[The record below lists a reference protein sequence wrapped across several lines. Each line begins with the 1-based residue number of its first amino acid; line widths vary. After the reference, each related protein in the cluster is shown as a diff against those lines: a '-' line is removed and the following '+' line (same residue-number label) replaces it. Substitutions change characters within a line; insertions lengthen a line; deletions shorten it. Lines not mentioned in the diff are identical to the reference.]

1 MKKLFITIAAILLGA
16 AFASAQDL
24 ASVTETFNNGA
35 IALQAD
41 NKTEALQAFREA
53 LAGAELIGV
62 EGEEIAAKCKSYI
75 PVLEFSIAKEMVNN
89 QDYDNAIAALKAT
102 VAIAKEYG
110 EVETAESAADLIP
123 QVLMQKANAFLSA
136 KDFEAAVA
144 GYQAVLD
151 ADPTNGVAALRMGS
165 ALNSAGKKDEAIEA
179 FKLAS
184 ANGQEKQAEKQIS
197 NIYLKAAAAYLKNK
211 DYANAVSEALKV
223 NEYGENAKAYQIAA
237 QASQSL
243 KKNTEAIHY
252 FEKYLELAPNA
263 GNATQIA
270 YTVAALYQQ
279 QGNKAKAIEFYQK
292 AITDPKFG
300 AEAQKQINALK

>member
-16 AFASAQDL
+16 SFASAQDL

-53 LAGAELIGV
+53 LAGAELIGA

-151 ADPTNGVAALRMGS
+151 TDPTNGVAALRMGS

-179 FKLAS
+179 FKRAA

-197 NIYLKAAAAYLKNK
+197 NIYLKAAANFLKNK
-211 DYANAVSEALKV
+211 DYASAVSEALKV

>member
-1 MKKLFITIAAILLGA
+1 MKKLFITIAAVLLGA

-41 NKTEALQAFREA
+41 NKTEALQSFREA
-53 LAGAELIGV
+53 LAGAELLGA
-62 EGEEIAAKCKSYI
+62 EGEEIATKFKAYI
-75 PVLEFSIAKEMVNN
+75 PVLEFAIAKEMVNN
-89 QDYDNAIAALKAT
+89 QDYDNAVAALKAT
-102 VAIAKEYG
+102 ISLAKEYG
-110 EVETAESAADLIP
+110 DEGTAESAADLIP
-123 QVLMQKANAFLSA
+123 QVLMQKANALLNA
-136 KDFEAAVA
+136 KDYEGAVA
-144 GYQAVLD
+144 GYKAVLE
-151 ADPTNGVAALRMGS
+151 ADPNNGVAALRLGS
-165 ALNSAGKKDEAIEA
+165 ALNSAGDKDAAIEA
-179 FKLAS
+179 FKQAA
-184 ANGQEKQAEKQIS
+184 ANGQEKQAAKQIS
-197 NIYLKAAAAYLKNK
+197 NIYLKNAAALLMAK

-243 KKNTEAIHY
+243 KKNADAIHY

-279 QGNKAKAIEFYQK
+279 QGNKAKAV
-292 AITDPKFG
+292 
-300 AEAQKQINALK
+300 

>member
-16 AFASAQDL
+16 SFASAQDL

-53 LAGAELIGV
+53 LAGAELIGA

-136 KDFEAAVA
+136 KDFEAAIA

-165 ALNSAGKKDEAIEA
+165 ALNSAGQKDAAIEA
-179 FKLAS
+179 FKRAA

-197 NIYLKAAAAYLKNK
+197 NIYLKAAAAFLKNK

>member
-53 LAGAELIGV
+53 LAGAELIGA

-110 EVETAESAADLIP
+110 EAETAESAADLIP

-165 ALNSAGKKDEAIEA
+165 ALNSAGQKDAAIEA
-179 FKLAS
+179 FKRAA

>member
-16 AFASAQDL
+16 SFASAQDL

-53 LAGAELIGV
+53 LAGAELIGA

-89 QDYDNAIAALKAT
+89 QDYDNAIAALNAT

-179 FKLAS
+179 FKRAA

-197 NIYLKAAAAYLKNK
+197 NIYLKAAANFLKNK
-211 DYANAVSEALKV
+211 DYASAVSEALKV

>member
-1 MKKLFITIAAILLGA
+1 MKKLFITIAAVLLGA

-41 NKTEALQAFREA
+41 NKTEALQSFREA
-53 LAGAELIGV
+53 LAGAELLGA
-62 EGEEIAAKCKSYI
+62 EGEEIATKCKSYI
-75 PVLEFSIAKEMVNN
+75 PVLEFAIAKEMVNN
-89 QDYDNAIAALKAT
+89 QDYDNAVAALKAT
-102 VAIAKEYG
+102 IDLAKEYG
-110 EVETAESAADLIP
+110 DEGTAESAADLIP

-136 KDFEAAVA
+136 KDYVGAVA
-144 GYQAVLD
+144 GYKAVLE
-151 ADPTNGVAALRMGS
+151 ADPNNGVAALRLGS
-165 ALNSAGKKDEAIEA
+165 ALNSAGDKDAAIEA
-179 FKLAS
+179 FKFAA
-184 ANGQEKQAEKQIS
+184 ANGQEKQAVKQIS
-197 NIYLKAAAAYLKNK
+197 NIYLKNAAAALKAK
-211 DYANAVSEALKV
+211 DYAGAVSEALKV

-243 KKNTEAIHY
+243 KKNNDAINY

>member
-16 AFASAQDL
+16 AVASAQDL

-53 LAGAELIGV
+53 LAGAELIGA

-89 QDYDNAIAALKAT
+89 QDYDNAIAALKT
-102 VAIAKEYG
+102 TIDLAKEFG
-110 EVETAESAADLIP
+110 DAETAESASDLIP

-151 ADPTNGVAALRMGS
+151 TDPTNGVAALRMGS

-179 FKLAS
+179 FKRAA

-197 NIYLKAAAAYLKNK
+197 NIYLKAAANFLKNK
-211 DYANAVSEALKV
+211 DYASAVSEALKV

>member
-16 AFASAQDL
+16 SFASAQDL

-35 IALQAD
+35 IALQAE
-41 NKTEALQAFREA
+41 NKPEALQAFREA
-53 LAGAELIGV
+53 LAGAELIGA

-102 VAIAKEYG
+102 IDLAKEFG
-110 EVETAESAADLIP
+110 DAATAESAADLIP

-136 KDFEAAVA
+136 KDFEAAIA

-151 ADPTNGVAALRMGS
+151 ADPTNGMAALRMGS

-179 FKLAS
+179 FKLAA
-184 ANGQEKQAEKQIS
+184 ANGQAKQAEKQIS
-197 NIYLKAAAAYLKNK
+197 NIYLKAAAAFLKNK

-252 FEKYLELAPNA
+252 FEKYLELAPKA

>member
-16 AFASAQDL
+16 SFASAQDL

-53 LAGAELIGV
+53 LAGAELIGA

-89 QDYDNAIAALKAT
+89 QDYDNAIAALNAT

-110 EVETAESAADLIP
+110 EAETAESAADLIP

-179 FKLAS
+179 FKRAA

-197 NIYLKAAAAYLKNK
+197 NIYLKAAANFLKNK
-211 DYANAVSEALKV
+211 DYASAVSEALKV

>member
-16 AFASAQDL
+16 SFASAQDL

-179 FKLAS
+179 FKRAA

-197 NIYLKAAAAYLKNK
+197 NIYLKAAANFLKNK
-211 DYANAVSEALKV
+211 DYASAVSEALKV